1 MHVLVLGAG
10 VVGLATAYTLAREG
24 HAVTV
29 LDAESGVARGASA
42 ANGGQL
48 SYNYVAPFAAPG
60 IWRSVPAWLA
70 DRDGPL
76 RLRPSLDPHQ
86 WRWMLAFLAAC
97 TRPRLEL
104 STRRLLLLSLL
115 SRGLTREVAARGIAP
130 FGFAEAGKLVLHGS
144 PAALEGARRQMALQ
158 AALGGG
164 AQRALSREEC
174 LALEPA
180 LARIAHRIAGG
191 IHTPGEDAGD
201 CRLFCEGLAAWF
213 ARGNLPVTLRLGL
226 RVRQLV
232 RAEGRM
238 RGAATEAGVVEAD
251 AVVVCAGLG
260 ARALLRP
267 LGWDPP
273 LTPIKGYSLTL
284 PVTREDAAPRVS
296 VTDSAA
302 KLVYA
307 RLGGALRIA
316 GMADLVGDDRR
327 LAEPRLSA
335 LLRQARAAFPKAGD
349 WDGPVAPWTGL
360 RPATPSGLPILGRTG
375 LAPNLFLNIG
385 HGSLGWTLAMGSAA
399 VVAAEIAGREP
410 PIPLDG
416 FRAPA

>member
-29 LDAESGVARGASA
+29 LDAEAAVARGASG

-60 IWRSVPAWLA
+60 VWRQVPGWLM

-76 RLRPSLDPHQ
+76 RLRPSPDPHQ
-86 WRWMLAFLAAC
+86 WRWMLAFLGAC
-97 TRPRLEL
+97 TRGAVEL
-104 STRRLLLLSLL
+104 ATRRLLLLSLL
-115 SRGLTREVAARGIAP
+115 SRELTREVAARGVTE
-130 FGFAEAGKLVLHGS
+130 FGFARAGKLVLQGS
-144 PAALEGARRQMALQ
+144 AAAMAGAGRQMALQ
-158 AALGGG
+158 AALGG
-164 AQRALSREEC
+164 APQRALTRAEC

-180 LARIAHRIAGG
+180 LATIAHRIAGG
-191 IHTPGEDAGD
+191 IHTPEEDAGD
-201 CRLFCEGLAAWF
+201 CRLFCEGLAAWLQ
-213 ARGNLPVTLRLGL
+213 RGNLPVSLRLGL
-226 RVRQLV
+226 RVRQLI
-232 RAEGRM
+232 RAEGRL
-238 RGAATEAGVVEAD
+238 RGVATEAGALEAD
-251 AVVVCAGLG
+251 AVVLATGLG
-260 ARALLRP
+260 TRGLLRP

-273 LTPIKGYSLTL
+273 LSPIKGYSLTL

-296 VTDSAA
+296 VTDSAR

-307 RLGGALRIA
+307 RLGNTLRVA
-316 GMADLVGDDRR
+316 GMADLVGEDRALR
-327 LAEPRLSA
+327 EARLSA
-335 LLRQARAAFPKAGD
+335 LLRQARAAFPEAGD
-349 WDGPVAPWTGL
+349 WEGPVAPWTGL
-360 RPATPSGLPILGRTG
+360 RPATPTGLPILGRTG

-399 VVAAEIAGREP
+399 VVAAEIAGRAP

-416 FRAPA
+416 FRAAA

>member
-1 MHVLVLGAG
+1 MHVLVIGAG

-24 HAVTV
+24 LAVTLV
-29 LDAESGVARGASA
+29 EGEGAVARGTSA

-60 IWRSVPAWLA
+60 VWWSVPGWLA
-70 DRDGPL
+70 DPDGPL
-76 RLRPSLDPHQ
+76 RLRPPLDPHQ
-86 WRWMLAFLAAC
+86 WRWMLSFLRAC
-97 TRPRLEL
+97 THARLER

-115 SRGLTREVAARGIAP
+115 SRALTREVAASGVAA
-130 FGFAEAGKLVLHGS
+130 FAFARAGKLVLHGS
-144 PAALEGARRQMALQ
+144 AAAMEGARRQMALQ
-158 AALGGG
+158 AASGGSP
-164 AQRALSREEC
+164 QRALSREEC

-180 LARIAHRIAGG
+180 LERIAHRIAGG
-191 IHTPGEDAGD
+191 VFTPEDDAGD
-201 CRLFCEGLAAWF
+201 CRLFCEGLAAF
-213 ARGNLPVTLRLGL
+213 LTRGNLPVTLRLGL

-238 RGAATEAGVVEAD
+238 RGAATEAGVIEAD
-251 AVVVCAGLG
+251 AIVLCAGLG

-284 PVTREDAAPRVS
+284 PITREAAAPRVS
-296 VTDSAA
+296 VTDNAR

-307 RLGGALRIA
+307 RLGARLRVA
-316 GMADLVGDDRR
+316 GMADLVGEDPR
-327 LAEPRLSA
+327 LAEARISA
-335 LLRQARAAFPKAGD
+335 LLRQARAAFPEAGD

-360 RPATPSGLPILGRTG
+360 RPATPTGLPILGRTG

-399 VVAAEIAGREP
+399 VVAAEMAGREP
-410 PIPLDG
+410 PIPLEG
-416 FRAPA
+416 FRAPV